1 MDTPEMIAAEYLRRN
16 VEIDI
21 GTAVKR
27 GWELVMA
34 NMNVLVVATVLTW
47 AINAGLSFIPVI
59 RWGGGVII
67 GSVLHAG
74 LMLMFI
80 RRIRGER
87 VELGDLF
94 AGFNFAV
101 PLIIAGLLMSALT
114 LVGFVLCILPGVYL
128 AVGYVFALPLIIDKK
143 LDFWPAMEVSRQ
155 VVTRHWW
162 SMFLFAIVLLL
173 IICLGALAC
182 GFGLILAVP
191 VVFAALSFV
200 YEDLF
205 GTKAAAPAQ
214 VTP

>member
-21 GTAVKR
+21 GSAVKR

-47 AINAGLSFIPVI
+47 AINVGLSFIPVI

-94 AGFNFAV
+94 AGFN
-101 PLIIAGLLMSALT
+101 IAQCPSSS
-114 LVGFVLCILPGVYL
+114 
-128 AVGYVFALPLIIDKK
+128 
-143 LDFWPAMEVSRQ
+143 PA
-155 VVTRHWW
+155 
-162 SMFLFAIVLLL
+162 
-173 IICLGALAC
+173 C
-182 GFGLILAVP
+182 
-191 VVFAALSFV
+191 
-200 YEDLF
+200 
-205 GTKAAAPAQ
+205 
-214 VTP
+214 